1 MKTAEEMCRTEYDDN
16 RPENIFM
23 ERQVDMKWAI
33 FMMKRYAREAIKAD
47 RENVAKHAKGTI
59 NILAVN
65 SRNAKKQE
73 VVIDK
78 NSIINAP
85 EIELK

>member
-1 MKTAEEMCRTEYDDN
+1 MKAAEEMCRIEYDDN
-16 RPENIFM
+16 RPANIFL

-33 FMMKRYAREAIKAD
+33 FMMKKYAKEAIKAD
-47 RENVAKHAKGTI
+47 RENVAKHAALTDFACEFLQEG
-59 NILAVN
+59 A
-65 SRNAKKQE
+65 SNA
-73 VVIDK
+73 IDK